1 MTDKNKNNKQP
12 PEHLLLALMA
22 SAGTPMEQ
30 TDRLFSTFI
39 MANKK
44 KKELQVTDNAKE
56 IPGLKDKDTVMDARR
71 IASKRLLD
79 NTLNILANPWVNNGL
94 SLLGGGLQV
103 GSGLFI
109 STVTSPSGI
118 GVVAGGVIA
127 VQGAASAGVAL
138 GNLVD
143 LAIGVSPSVN
153 NSGVIGLGTSISTL
167 GTSSKQANIIAISAD
182 MGVNLLIGGSGT
194 VAASRS
200 IFIKA
205 NALTINSHI
214 LNTTYGSGKWLPK
227 IKNPSALENTTNI
240 LGASSNIADAY
251 K

>member
-1 MTDKNKNNKQP
+1 MADKKQHKKKT

-30 TDRLFSTFI
+30 TDRLFSAFTA
-39 MANKK
+39 ANKK
-44 KKELQVTDNAKE
+44 TKELQTPDKIKSSPGFVGKDTTMPRAPSVGDGALDNA
-56 IPGLKDKDTVMDARR
+56 
-71 IASKRLLD
+71 
-79 NTLNILANPWVNNGL
+79 LNILANPWVNNGL

-103 GSGLFI
+103 ASGLFI
-109 STVTSPSGI
+109 STVTSPTGI
-118 GVVAGGVIA
+118 GVVAGGVIS

-138 GNLVD
+138 GNLVN

-153 NSGVIGLGTSISTL
+153 NSGIIGLGTSIATL
-167 GTSSKQANIIAISAD
+167 GTSSKQANILATSSD

-200 IFIKA
+200 IFNKT
-205 NALTINSHI
+205 NALTINNHI

-227 IKNPSALENTTNI
+227 IKDPSRLENTTNI